1 MILKRG
7 QMKEL
12 IELIYLGNYV
22 LNANKL
28 QNDRITKYDNL
39 IGGIYNEYVQKI
51 KYYVKE
57 YTANVL
63 EEELSETME
72 PFIIDFERG
81 ALSYSLAQMLAE
93 KIYPIKDYNDVNAN
107 KNLLARTV
115 IEEDIDKNG
124 LLHIE
129 TTIPDFK
136 KIITEREKNCF

>member
-28 QNDRITKYDNL
+28 QDDRITKYDNL